1 MQHGMYLLV
10 MLPEQLPG
18 KYPIK
23 QAKQEDLLKVDI
35 WQLGITLFC
44 LVNLGLNAPFD
55 IEFDRMT
62 GIPEFP
68 EEFIANYLDAGSLPA
83 MSDRYYFR

>member
-35 WQLGITLFC
+35 WQLGTTLFC
-44 LVNLGLNAPFD
+44 LVNPNPRLNEASD

-62 GIPEFP
+62 DISEFP
-68 EEFIANYLDAGSLPA
+68 EEFIANYLNDGNLSA
-83 MSDRYYFR
+83 M